1 MFGLFKSA
9 PFSDPSLGVLVRSRG
24 LWRGAI
30 HLDSGSTTPLALA
43 GTRTAP
49 DPAAVSVAREVA
61 TRLVGWRG
69 AIETALFE
77 HYEPYAESLATGET
91 QATNESLPSI
101 TSPAGVWP
109 HVSLAYISVTPL
121 GGSLTTELG
130 YTTAWDDE
138 HTLGARFQ
146 GNTFI
151 ELCGSV
157 LPP

>member
-9 PFSDPSLGVLVRSRG
+9 SFSDSTLGELVRSRG
-24 LWRGAI
+24 LWRGTI
-30 HLDSGSTTPLALA
+30 HLDSGSTPLALA

-49 DPAAVSVAREVA
+49 DPAALAFAREVPSQFS
-61 TRLVGWRG
+61 VWRR

-77 HYEPYAESLATGET
+77 HYEPCAELLATGGT
-91 QATNESLPSI
+91 PATDESLPRI
-101 TSPAGVWP
+101 ALPAEVWQ
-109 HVSLAYISVTPL
+109 HVSLEYICVAPL

-130 YTTAWDDE
+130 YTTAWDEE

-146 GNTFI
+146 GSTFV

-157 LPP
+157 LRP

>member
-1 MFGLFKSA
+1 MFGLLKST
-9 PFSDPSLGVLVRSRG
+9 PFSDPALGELVRSHG
-24 LWRGAI
+24 LWRGTI
-30 HLDSGSTTPLALA
+30 PLDSGLTPLALA

-49 DPAAVSVAREVA
+49 DPAALAVARELP
-61 TRLVGWRG
+61 TQLVGWRR

-77 HYEPYAESLATGET
+77 HYEPYAESLVDRET
-91 QATNESLPSI
+91 PATNEPLPSI

-109 HVSLAYISVTPL
+109 HVSLEYISVTQL
-121 GGSLTTELG
+121 GGSLTIELG

-146 GNTFI
+146 GGAFV

-157 LPP
+157 LRP